1 MNEVE
6 EIGLILSSLQKPVPP
21 VWRKEMSAL

>member
-6 EIGLILSSLQKPVPP
+6 ELGFILSLLQKPVSP
-21 VWRKEMSAL
+21 VWRKEMSTL